1 MTKLIPV
8 SIGQNKKTTT
18 VSLLIEPITHIKK
31 TIRGKMSYHYYWN
44 NRTKEVIFG
53 SGTLKTKE
61 FMFSVAHI
69 LRYKEPTEQI
79 RNRDIQLGDSVGV
92 LFNKKSSLLLF
103 GSVVGVDLG
112 VKNENYFHI
121 LPHHNDFPF
130 GKGKFIKIKNEKDK
144 IYILSDGVNERYE
157 YLATKNKIYAKYQ
170 YQLDWAEIILSRVK
184 VGKFIREYIVNRALP
199 IGELAFVDCHKMLF
213 GNIYSWAG
221 QYRKDVIVVGD
232 RERPTMEHCYV
243 SQSMKA
249 CLRTCNRN
257 EMDKILTKRELVAK
271 LVIIHRELAWIHPFQ
286 DGNGRTIRL
295 YLQILCLSK
304 GFDFNS
310 EILDSS
316 VKNKRIYHY
325 AVRRAID
332 GKSRN
337 LTALFNKAVSEI
349 S

>member
-79 RNRDIQLGDSVGV
+79 WNRDIQLGDSVGV

-112 VKNENYFHI
+112 V
-121 LPHHNDFPF
+121 
-130 GKGKFIKIKNEKDK
+130 KNEKDK

-221 QYRKDVIVVGD
+221 QYRKDIIVVGD

>member
-112 VKNENYFHI
+112 V
-121 LPHHNDFPF
+121 
-130 GKGKFIKIKNEKDK
+130 KNEKDK